1 LQSMHEM
8 VVEGGRLLTVEVSG
22 AQHGAPVFLLHGTPG
37 SRRGPK
43 PRDRVLYN
51 MGVQLISYD
60 RPGYGRSTR
69 VPGRRV
75 ADAARDIE
83 IIADR
88 LDLNRFSVVGR
99 SGGGPHA
106 LACAA
111 LLPQRVHRVAVLVGL
126 APRGA
131 IDLDWYEGMGED
143 NVRKHAS
150 AADDVVSL
158 VAEISE
164 RAERVSADP
173 HLLIEILRA
182 EMSGPDLRFTR
193 SSLYRGLLSQ
203 SYQEA
208 LREGPS
214 GWIDDVL
221 AFRYE
226 WGFAVEHITGPVL
239 LWHGAEDT
247 FSPVHHSR
255 WLADRIPGA
264 LVHVQPDAAHFAA
277 VEVLPLIL
285 PWLTE

>member
-1 LQSMHEM
+1 M
-8 VVEGGRLLTVEVSG
+8 VVEGARLLAVEVTG
-22 AQHGAPVFLLHGTPG
+22 AHDGVPVFLLHGTPG

-43 PRDRVLYN
+43 PLDKVLYN
-51 MGVQLISYD
+51 MGVRLVSYD

-69 VPGRRV
+69 LAGRRV
-75 ADAARDIE
+75 ADAAKDIE

-88 LDLNRFSVVGR
+88 LGLETFSVVGR

-111 LLPQRVHRVAVLVGL
+111 LLPDRVRRAAVLVGL
-126 APRGA
+126 APRDA
-131 IDLDWYEGMGED
+131 IGLDWYEGMGED

-150 AADDVVSL
+150 AADDVISL

-164 RAERVSADP
+164 RAELVSADP
-173 HLLIEILRA
+173 QALIDILRA
-182 EMSGPDLRFTR
+182 EMSDPDLRFTQ
-193 SSLYRGLLSQ
+193 SSLYRGLLGD

-208 LREGPS
+208 LREGPF

-221 AFRYE
+221 AFRHD
-226 WGFAVEHITGPVL
+226 WGFAVEHIRGPVL

-247 FSPVHHSR
+247 FSPVNHSR
-255 WLADRIPGA
+255 WLADRIPQA
-264 LVHVQPDAAHFAA
+264 LVHVQPNAAHFAA

-285 PWLTE
+285 PWLTV